1 MTLKNILHHSHFS
14 ICSVAIDIAKMSSY
28 SSDEEDVR
36 PVHADA
42 LREKEAYTREMM
54 DMIRET
60 KRKEMEKRRQE

>member
-1 MTLKNILHHSHFS
+1 MLHPITLIFL
-14 ICSVAIDIAKMSSY
+14 DLLKMSSY

-42 LREKEAYTREMM
+42 LREKEAYTHELMN
-54 DMIRET
+54 MIRET

>member
-1 MTLKNILHHSHFS
+1 
-14 ICSVAIDIAKMSSY
+14 MSSY
-28 SSDEEDVR
+28 SSDEDDVQ